1 MSKLY
6 TILLSSDL
14 KTRNVHHRHP
24 NKKKV
29 SAFKSEILI
38 KYNNSIGPLAVRLR
52 SYSLGENNL
61 FTLLG
66 KSELA
71 KPI

>member
-14 KTRNVHHRHP
+14 KTEKVRHPHP

-29 SAFKSEILI
+29 STLKIQILI
-38 KYNNSIGPLAVRLR
+38 KYMRIKWTPSRKA
-52 SYSLGENNL
+52 SL
-61 FTLLG
+61 LLPWG
-66 KSELA
+66 
-71 KPI
+71 